1 METENQIIILSGS
14 DWFYTESG
22 TDAIK
27 VLSGTALVSVVPWKK
42 GQAAGQPKTLKTVD
56 EGKMI
61 PSLCY
66 TDINYQNWRL
76 AIRSE
81 ADSLKLEIMPGC
93 STKPLKKNFLK
104 DSPITTYEK
113 EGYESSLAAYYED
126 DRVKAETIK
135 RRSQKNAEQVRKDTA
150 GTLSKALNPNVDIPV
165 ESDSAIYKAAAWAC
179 KACKQKIAPEER
191 LNSIYGKEF
200 TVPDIISASN
210 MICREIVL
218 EPNWFQDDCGV
229 LIGTMDD
236 QPVACA
242 PKAMGQYF
250 IFYGKTGKSE
260 KLTKQTAE
268 RIDPSVFCVGRTLP
282 AKSLE
287 LRDLIRFGSQSI
299 LGKDILSVMLL
310 GLAGTL
316 IGILIPTLNQKVYDE
331 YIPLGNYAYLI
342 QFCTVI
348 ASFMI
353 GNLFFT
359 VVKNLMDFRI
369 ACKVGY
375 DMQNAVYHRVLH
387 LPESFFRNY
396 DSADLAQRITSAG
409 SMANKT
415 AQSVVVT
422 GFSTLFSLMYFVRML
437 TYSAKL
443 TFIAFLMVLV
453 FVLMIWFISSRSIR
467 YEKNMAEYD
476 GKATARLYQYLNGID
491 KLRMAGVEDRSIYE
505 YLVPFSRKQTE
516 AIKKT
521 RLSGIAS
528 VLNGTA
534 SSIFSMVLYWLI
546 VKKNMNLSMGSF
558 IAFNSAFGSLSSALL
573 QLVQTS
579 LELYDL
585 KPAYGRLKPVF
596 SAVPEYEEDKSIP
609 EEIVGGIALEN
620 VTFSYHADGPEILK
634 NLSLNIRPGEYVGIV
649 GPSGCGKSTLLK
661 LLLGFETPNSG
672 RVCFDNHDLKSMNKK
687 VLRKKLGVVLQNGR
701 LIAGSIFEN
710 ITITN
715 SHASAADVDKVIEA
729 VGLKEDIDNMPMGVH
744 TIVSESS
751 GTISG
756 GQQQRILIARAIF
769 NDPSILLFDEATSAL
784 DNLTQAM
791 VCESLDQMNITRV
804 VIAHRLSTIQNC
816 DRILVISNGSL
827 LEEGNYETL
836 MSRKGLFY
844 QMASRQ
850 LAE

>member
-1 METENQIIILSGS
+1 METGNQIKILSGS
-14 DWFYTESG
+14 EWFYTESG
-22 TDAIK
+22 TDAIR
-27 VLSGTALVSVVPWKK
+27 VLSGTAFVYIVPWKK
-42 GQAAGQPKTLKTVD
+42 EQPGRPIGLKTVE

-66 TDINYQNWRL
+66 TDIDYQNWRL
-76 AIRSE
+76 AIRPE
-81 ADSLKLEIMPGC
+81 TDSLKLEIMPGC
-93 STKPLKKNFLK
+93 ITNPLKKNFLK
-104 DSPITTYEK
+104 ETAITTFEK
-113 EGYESSLAAYYED
+113 EGYESSLVNYYENEK
-126 DRVKAETIK
+126 VKDEIIK
-135 RRSQKNAEQVRKDTA
+135 RRSQKNSSSVREA
-150 GTLSKALNPNVDIPV
+150 SFSVMSEALDRKEDIV
-165 ESDSAIYKAAAWAC
+165 FESESDIFRTAAWAC
-179 KACKQKIAPEER
+179 KACKQKIAPQER
-191 LNSIYGKEF
+191 LHAIYGKDI
-200 TVPDIISASN
+200 TIPDIISASN

-229 LIGTMDD
+229 LIGTMEGK
-236 QPVACA
+236 PVACA
-242 PKAMGQYF
+242 PKAMGRYY
-250 IFYGKTGKSE
+250 IFYGETGKSE
-260 KLTKQTAE
+260 KLTKQVAE
-268 RIDPSVFCVGRTLP
+268 KIEPGIFCVGRTLP
-282 AKSLE
+282 EKSLE
-287 LRDLIRFGSQSI
+287 LKDLVRFGCQSVQ
-299 LGKDILSVMLL
+299 GADIFSVLLL

-342 QFCTVI
+342 QLCTVI

-387 LPESFFRNY
+387 LPESFFRNF
-396 DSADLAQRITSAG
+396 DSADLAQRMTSAG

-437 TYSAKL
+437 TYSVKL

-453 FVLMIWFISSRSIR
+453 FVLVIWLISSRSIR

-476 GKATARLYQYLNGID
+476 GKAAARLYQYLSGID

-546 VKKNMNLSMGSF
+546 IKKNMNLSMGSF

-573 QLVQTS
+573 QLVRTV

-609 EEIVGGIALEN
+609 EEITGSITLEN
-620 VTFSYHADGPEILK
+620 VTFSYRADSPEVLK
-634 NLSLNIRPGEYVGIV
+634 NLSLHIKPGEYVGIV
-649 GPSGCGKSTLLK
+649 GPSGCGKSTLFK

-672 RVCFDNHDLKSMNKK
+672 RICFDNHDLKSMNKK
-687 VLRKKLGVVLQNGR
+687 VLRKKMGVVLQNGK

-715 SHASAADVDKVIEA
+715 SHADAADVDRVIEA

-769 NDPSILLFDEATSAL
+769 NNPSILLFDEATSAL

-791 VCESLDQMNITRV
+791 VCESLDKMKVTRV
-804 VIAHRLSTIQNC
+804 VIAHRLSTVKNC
-816 DRILVISNGSL
+816 DRIFVISNGTL
-827 LEEGNYETL
+827 LEEGDYETL
-836 MSRKGLFY
+836 MGRKGLFY
-844 QMASRQ
+844 RMAGRQ

>member
-1 METENQIIILSGS
+1 METENQIIILSRS
-14 DWFYTESG
+14 DWYYTESG
-22 TDAIK
+22 TDAIR
-27 VLSGTALVSVVPWKK
+27 VLSGTAYVYVVPWKK
-42 GQAAGQPKTLKTVD
+42 GEPGQPKGLKTVE
-56 EGKMI
+56 EGKMV

-66 TDINYQNWRL
+66 TDIEYQNWRL
-76 AIRSE
+76 AIRPE
-81 ADSLKLEIMPGC
+81 ADSLKLEIMRGC
-93 STKPLKKNFLK
+93 STKPLKKRFLM
-104 DSPITTYEK
+104 DTSITSFEK
-113 EGYESSLAAYYED
+113 EGFESSLAAYYVD
-126 DRVKAETIK
+126 DRVQDEIV
-135 RRSQKNAEQVRKDTA
+135 RRMNEKNIQQVRENTA
-150 GTLSKALNPNVDIPV
+150 GALSGALNPNADIPV
-165 ESDSAIYKAAAWAC
+165 ESDSAVYKAAAWAC
-179 KACKQKIAPEER
+179 KACKQKIVPQER
-191 LNSIYGKEF
+191 LNAIYGKDF
-200 TVPDIISASN
+200 TVPDIISVSN
-210 MICREIVL
+210 LICREIVL

-229 LIGTMDD
+229 LIGTMEGK
-236 QPVACA
+236 PVACA
-242 PKAMGQYF
+242 PKAMGHYY
-250 IFYGKTGKSE
+250 IFYGETGKSE
-260 KLTKQTAE
+260 KLTKQLAE
-268 RIDPSVFCVGRTLP
+268 KIEPTVYCVGRTLP
-282 AKSLE
+282 AESLG
-287 LRDLIRFGSQSI
+287 LKDLIQFGCQSI
-299 LGKDILSVMLL
+299 QGKDILSVLLL

-359 VVKNLMDFRI
+359 VVKNLTDFRI

-396 DSADLAQRITSAG
+396 DSADLAQRMTSAG
-409 SMANKT
+409 SMAHKT

-437 TYSAKL
+437 TYSVKL
-443 TFIAFLMVLV
+443 TLIASLMVLV
-453 FVLMIWFISSRSIR
+453 FVLVIWFISSCSIR

-476 GKATARLYQYLNGID
+476 GKATARLYQYLSGID

-505 YLVPFSRKQTE
+505 YLVPFSGKQAE

-546 VKKNMNLSMGSF
+546 IKKNLNLSMGSF

-573 QLVQTS
+573 QLVQTG

-596 SAVPEYEEDKSIP
+596 SEIPEYEEDKSIP
-609 EEIVGGIALEN
+609 EEIAGGISLEN
-620 VTFSYHADGPEILK
+620 VTFSYNAGGPEVLK

-661 LLLGFETPNSG
+661 LLLGFETPDSG

-687 VLRKKLGVVLQNGR
+687 ALRKKLGVVLQNGK

-715 SHASAADVDKVIEA
+715 SHAGAADVDRVIEA
-729 VGLKEDIDNMPMGVH
+729 VGLKEDIAEMPMGVH

-751 GTISG
+751 STISG

-769 NDPSILLFDEATSAL
+769 NNPSILLFDEATSAL

-791 VCESLDQMNITRV
+791 VCKSLDEMKITRV
-804 VIAHRLSTIQNC
+804 VIAHRLSTIKNC
-816 DRILVISNGSL
+816 ERILVISNGSL

-844 QMASRQ
+844 QMAGRQ

>member
-1 METENQIIILSGS
+1 METVNQIKNLSS
-14 DWFYTESG
+14 TETFYTESE
-22 TDAIK
+22 TDSIR
-27 VLSGTALVSVVPWKK
+27 VLSGTALVYIVPWKK
-42 GQAAGQPKTLKTVD
+42 GRPGRKVLLKAVE

-76 AIRSE
+76 AIQSK
-81 ADSLKLEIMPGC
+81 AGGLKLEIMPGC
-93 STKPLKKNFLK
+93 STKVLEKRFLK
-104 DSPITTYEK
+104 ETSITTFEE
-113 EGYESSLAAYYED
+113 EGYASSLVNFYERESLKD
-126 DRVKAETIK
+126 EVFIGRVQQNAPSVSVASYDVMTGAFEGK
-135 RRSQKNAEQVRKDTA
+135 RDM
-150 GTLSKALNPNVDIPV
+150 ALES
-165 ESDSAIYKAAAWAC
+165 ESDVYRTVAWAC
-179 KACKQKIAPEER
+179 KACKQKIAPQER
-191 LNSIYGKEF
+191 LRAIYGKNI
-200 TVPDIISASN
+200 TIPDIISASN

-229 LIGTMDD
+229 LIGTMDG

-242 PKAMGQYF
+242 PKALGRYY
-250 IFYGKTGKSE
+250 IFYGRTGESE
-260 KLTKQTAE
+260 KLTKKIAE
-268 RIDPSVFCVGRTLP
+268 KIEPEIFCVGRTLP
-282 AKSLE
+282 EKSLE
-287 LRDLIRFGSQSI
+287 LKDLFRFGYGSI
-299 LGKDILSVMLL
+299 YGKDIFLVLLL
-310 GLAGTL
+310 GLTGAL

-331 YIPLGNYAYLI
+331 YIPLGNYAHLI
-342 QFCTVI
+342 QFCSVI

-396 DSADLAQRITSAG
+396 DSADLAHRIMSAG
-409 SMANKT
+409 SMANKA
-415 AQSVVVT
+415 AQSIVVT
-422 GFSTLFSLMYFVRML
+422 GFSALFSLMYFVRML
-437 TYSAKL
+437 TYSVRL
-443 TFIAFLMVLV
+443 TFIALLMVLLFALV
-453 FVLMIWFISSRSIR
+453 IWLISSRSIR
-467 YEKNMAEYD
+467 YEKSIAKYD
-476 GKATARLYQYLNGID
+476 GKATAQLYQYLNGID

-516 AIKKT
+516 TIKKT

-546 VKKNMNLSMGSF
+546 IKKNMNLSMGSF

-573 QLVQTS
+573 QLIQTG

-585 KPAYGRLKPVF
+585 KPAYERLKPVF
-596 SAVPEYEEDKSIP
+596 SAVPEYEEDKGIP
-609 EEIVGGIALEN
+609 KEIMGGISLEN
-620 VTFSYHADGPEILK
+620 VTFSYHAEGGEVLK
-634 NLSLNIRPGEYVGIV
+634 NLSLDIKPGEYVGIV
-649 GPSGCGKSTLLK
+649 GPSGCGKSTLFK

-672 RVCFDNHDLKSMNKK
+672 RVCFDSHDLKSLNKK
-687 VLRKKLGVVLQNGR
+687 ALRKKMGVVLQNGK

-715 SHASAADVDKVIEA
+715 SHASAADVNRVIEA
-729 VGLKEDIDNMPMGVH
+729 VGLKEDIEKMPMGIH
-744 TIVSESS
+744 TVVSESS

-769 NDPSILLFDEATSAL
+769 NHPSILLFDEATSAL
-784 DNLTQAM
+784 DNLTQAI
-791 VCESLDQMNITRV
+791 VCESLDKMNITRV
-804 VIAHRLSTIQNC
+804 VIAHRLSTIKNC
-816 DRILVISNGSL
+816 DRILVFNNGNL

-836 MSRKGLFY
+836 MSRRGLFY
-844 QMASRQ
+844 QMAGRQ